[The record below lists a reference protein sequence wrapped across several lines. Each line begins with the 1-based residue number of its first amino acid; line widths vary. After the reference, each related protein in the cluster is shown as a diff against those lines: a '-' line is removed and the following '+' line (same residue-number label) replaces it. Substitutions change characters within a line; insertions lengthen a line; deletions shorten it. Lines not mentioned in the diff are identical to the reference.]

1 MGSIGP
7 AEILVVLIVALLVLG
22 PSKLPDAARSLGRA
36 IGEVRRYTYGFQEEV
51 RDAFSEPQYS
61 EPQYSEPQYSEP
73 QDSEPQPSESQASK
87 SQAFERQASVPEP
100 SRPYPSQPDNGDA
113 DAS

>member
-73 QDSEPQPSESQASK
+73 QPSESQASK

>member
-61 EPQYSEPQYSEP
+61 EPQS
-73 QDSEPQPSESQASK
+73 SEPQPSESQASK